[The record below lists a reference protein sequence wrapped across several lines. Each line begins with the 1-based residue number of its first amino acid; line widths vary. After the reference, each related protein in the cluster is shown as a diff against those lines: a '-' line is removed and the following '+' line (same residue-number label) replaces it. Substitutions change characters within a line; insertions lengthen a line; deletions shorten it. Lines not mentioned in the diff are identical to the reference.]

1 MLLDTH
7 IFIWLVLGNTRLQR
21 EARSA
26 ISSASAAGT
35 LYMSPISLWEIA
47 LKHSRGKLELG
58 RPLRPWLKEALS
70 ATAVQLIPIDIE
82 IACACADLPASFHG
96 DPADR
101 IIAATARS
109 HGLTLITDDQKLLY
123 LGRVGHLRTLKA

>member
-7 IFIWLVLGNTRLQR
+7 IFVWLVLGDVRLR
-21 EARSA
+21 PKVHTA
-26 ISSASAAGT
+26 ISAAGAAGS

-58 RPLRPWLKEALS
+58 RPLRPWLQQAVS
-70 ATAVQLIPIDIE
+70 ITGVQLIPITVE
-82 IACACADLPASFHG
+82 IACACAELPPNFHG

-109 HGLTLITDDQKLLY
+109 HGIALVTDDSKLLH
-123 LGRVGHLRTLKA
+123 LGRLGHLETLTA